1 MEVARSKEDIL
12 VTQRKCTL
20 DLLKETDMIGCKPA
34 ETLMDPRHRLGA
46 KLEDCKSIHALTL
59 RMSHRSSTMDIEIL
73 EGYPRKRPN
82 LQEAW

>member
-46 KLEDCKSIHALTL
+46 KLEVFQLTKECIK
-59 RMSHRSSTMDIEIL
+59 DWL
-73 EGYPRKRPN
+73 ED
-82 LQEAW
+82 

>member
-12 VTQRKCTL
+12 VTQRKYTL

-46 KLEDCKSIHALTL
+46 KLEVFQLTKECIK
-59 RMSHRSSTMDIEIL
+59 DWL
-73 EGYPRKRPN
+73 ED
-82 LQEAW
+82 